1 MKILDSRNFGEA
13 PNLDIIYVLEGY
25 DISTP
30 DLFINGPYRTCFL
43 KKGCPIWIKCDEN
56 YTVLEIQN
64 EETWKQETIGYIQNN
79 LPYKEDPICR
89 YIFQNEVNDKS
100 FIVQLSGCIFDRKG
114 EILANIKAFDSRLPN
129 EISENKEDS
138 IDIPTIK
145 IEATISKGNANNIGE
160 LMENILQRNCLDNY
174 RGRIMWYRNNDT
186 DFTNELGFTNTKYG
200 YSFRKI

>member
-1 MKILDSRNFGEA
+1 MKILDSRKFDEA
-13 PNLDIIYVLEGY
+13 PNLGKIYVLEGY
-25 DISTP
+25 NIYTP
-30 DLFINGPYRTCFL
+30 DIFINGPYSSCFL
-43 KKGCPIWIKCDEN
+43 KKGCPIWIKCKDN

-64 EETWKQETIGYIQNN
+64 EATWKQETIDYIKNN
-79 LPYKEDPICR
+79 LPYKEEPICD
-89 YIFQNEVNDKS
+89 YISSSEINDAS
-100 FIVQLSGCIFDRKG
+100 FIVQLSGMIFNRNGD
-114 EILANIKAFDSRLPN
+114 ILAIIKAFESILPY
-129 EISENKEDS
+129 EISENK
-138 IDIPTIK
+138 DIPTIK